1 MRQASNRMK
10 RFFVGQRWVMTD
22 AVFGT
27 FFGEVI
33 ETFDQG
39 QSGTVII
46 TDEQDNVLDTFTGN
60 AADFEASG
68 EWQLAR

>member
-1 MRQASNRMK
+1 
-10 RFFVGQRWVMTD
+10 MTD

-46 TDEQDNVLDTFTGN
+46 TDEHDNVLDTFTGN

-68 EWQLAR
+68 EWQSIEE

>member
-1 MRQASNRMK
+1 MM
-10 RFFVGQRWVMTD
+10 D

-46 TDEQDNVLDTFTGN
+46 TDEHDNVLDTFTGN

-68 EWQLAR
+68 EWRSIEE

>member
-1 MRQASNRMK
+1 MNR
-10 RFFVGQRWVMTD
+10 FSVGQKWIMTD
-22 AVFGT
+22 AVYGT
-27 FFGEVI
+27 FFGVVI
-33 ETFDQG
+33 ETFDRG

-68 EWQLAR
+68 EWRLAQ

>member
-1 MRQASNRMK
+1 
-10 RFFVGQRWVMTD
+10 MTD

-33 ETFDQG
+33 KAFDQG

-46 TDEQDNVLDTFTGN
+46 TDEQGNVLDTFTGN